1 MAEILEH
8 VTIKVLGIVDRDL
21 LWDAIMTD
29 NVFPK
34 EVFDSGGVYV
44 GDGLHLNSF
53 RKILDYPNG
62 EGVIALCWGELDN
75 YVDAP

>member
-34 EVFDSGGVYV
+34 EVFDSSGVYV

-53 RKILDYPNG
+53 HKILDYPNG